1 MTSEMADT
9 LTTRTEAFILQN
21 TLLAKDGLHLVA
33 LSGGADSVALLLLL
47 LRLGYRVHAAHCNF
61 SLRGEESLRD
71 ELFVKDLC
79 ARLGVR
85 LSIAHF
91 DTRTYAEAHKV
102 SIEMAAREL
111 RYAYFEQLRRD
122 LGAETICVAHHR
134 DDSVETVLLNLVRG
148 TGIEGLTGIKAR
160 NGHIVRPLLPF
171 GRKEID
177 DYVSRQG
184 LEYVEDCTNSQ
195 TLYLRNRIRLQLMP
209 LLRQLS
215 PSFDSVME
223 GNMSRLADA
232 AQIYQSHFE
241 RIRTLLLHPDGEGYS
256 IDIDELKSL
265 SPLKTSLFE
274 LLRPFGFS
282 SSVVDEVVAALDSQS
297 GKQFF
302 SPSHLLVKDRS
313 SLLIMPVRGNADTLE
328 YTVFPDGDNIQLPIP
343 LRFETA
349 VATTTRFRL
358 PSNEACFD
366 LDRIALPL
374 TLRHWRHGDRFIP
387 FGMKGSRLV
396 SDLFSDLK
404 LSLNEKKSTWIL
416 CDAGGTILWVVGL
429 RASATA
435 AVTPSTK
442 RILKVLQ

>member
-1 MTSEMADT
+1 MQQK
-9 LTTRTEAFILQN
+9 FIKFIKEEHLFAEGQQV
-21 TLLAKDGLHLVA
+21 LLAVSGGRDSVTLCHLVA
-33 LSGGADSVALLLLL
+33 
-47 LRLGYRVHAAHCNF
+47 HAKIPFAIAHCNF
-61 SLRGEESLRD
+61 HLRPGDCDRD
-71 ELFVKDLC
+71 EAFVR
-79 ARLGVR
+79 RLAQDYGVPCYVAQFDTHKYALENK
-85 LSIAHF
+85 LSI
-91 DTRTYAEAHKV
+91 E
-102 SIEMAAREL
+102 EAARKL
-111 RYAYFEQLRRD
+111 RYDFFERQRQAIGFQLI
-122 LGAETICVAHHR
+122 ATAHHR
-134 DDSVETVLLNLVRG
+134 DDTIETFLINLLRG
-148 TGIEGLTGIKAR
+148 TGIAGLHGIPLR

-297 GKQFF
+297 GKQFY
-302 SPSHLLVKDRS
+302 SSSHLLVKDRS

-442 RILKVLQ
+442 RILKVIQ